1 MNITHEMLFE
11 DQAFFASCH
20 ASTVLP
26 LKDGTVLAA
35 YFAGSYESADDVA
48 IWLSRRVDG
57 VWQDPVKIAKVYE
70 DVAHW
75 NPVLMPIPGGARLVF
90 KVGRVIPQ
98 WKSWTCTTQDGGL
111 TWTEPVPYPTAYD
124 DRGPVRNKPL
134 ILSDGSMLA
143 PDSVE
148 TTEEWRP
155 RIDFSC
161 DYGES
166 FPTSAWIPLNAE
178 VHEGDP
184 VDPASTN
191 MTRPDMPD
199 YITGKGAIQPTLW
212 TSGTGKIHALLRTSA
227 GYIYRSD
234 STDFGRT
241 WCTAYST
248 GLPNNNSGI
257 DLAKLD
263 GALYLVMNPVS
274 GNWADRTPLV
284 IMKSTDNGA
293 TFKPY
298 CTLEDMQMDPNIPE
312 PKKNRRYS
320 AEFSYPAIVAAN
332 GKLHVTYTYLRRQI
346 AYREIT
352 P

>member
-1 MNITHEMLFE
+1 MNTIREMIFD
-11 DQAFFASCH
+11 DQAFFPACH

-26 LKDGTVLAA
+26 LESGIVLAA
-35 YFAGSYESADDVA
+35 YFAGTYESHDDVS
-48 IWLSRRVDG
+48 IWLSRRVNG
-57 VWQDPVKIAKVYE
+57 KWESPRKIAKVYE

-75 NPVLMPIPGGARLVF
+75 NPVLSPIPGGARLFF

-98 WKSWTCTTQDGGL
+98 WKTWTCVTTDDGL
-111 TWTEPVPYPTAYD
+111 TWSEPVPYPAETD
-124 DRGPVRNKPL
+124 DWGPVRNKPL
-134 ILSDGSMLA
+134 MLEDGSMLA

-148 TTEEWRP
+148 TTAEWRP

-161 DYGES
+161 DHGETFVKS
-166 FPTSAWIPLNAE
+166 VWLPLNAE

-184 VDPASTN
+184 VPANSTN
-191 MTRPDMPD
+191 LTRPDMPD

-212 TSGTGKIHALLRTSA
+212 TSGEGKIHAMLRTSA

-234 STDFGRT
+234 SDDYGRS

-257 DLAKLD
+257 DLAQLD
-263 GALYLVMNPVS
+263 GCLYLVMNPVS
-274 GNWADRTPLV
+274 GDWADRTPLV
-284 IMKSTDNGA
+284 IMKSVDNGN
-293 TFKPY
+293 TFEHY
-298 CTLEDMQMDPNIPE
+298 LTLEDMQMDPNIPV

-320 AEFSYPAIVAAN
+320 AEFSYPAIVAAG

-346 AYREIT
+346 AYWEIT
-352 P
+352 Q